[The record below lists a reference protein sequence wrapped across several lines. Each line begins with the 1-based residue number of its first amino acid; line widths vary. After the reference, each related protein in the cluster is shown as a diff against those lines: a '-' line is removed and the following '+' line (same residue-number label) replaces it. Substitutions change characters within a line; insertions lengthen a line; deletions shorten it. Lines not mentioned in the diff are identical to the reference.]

1 MIFKGDI
8 CSINYWRTRLTLA
21 SHEKIVK
28 NHIEELQQYHQANQ
42 KADFTFVKE
51 KLLTDILKYAR
62 KHSPYYRNIL
72 RETKRISSDTIKGL
86 PFLTKELI
94 RENEQAIKSTIVP
107 TNLLLRR
114 KTGGSTGEP
123 LAFWSIGNT
132 ELPHQSFLFKLFGYI
147 EGDKILAMD
156 GTFIEEDLIE
166 NKIYWKVKNDGNM
179 LPYGGMA
186 LSSMYLNKKNINE
199 YLNFII
205 GFRPDF
211 IRGYPAFISEI
222 AAFVINNNI
231 DINFRIKA
239 IEVTS
244 ELCTESQANLISK
257 AFKAKVIGQYG
268 HTEACVFGYTI
279 DDTMTYYCSPLY
291 GWTEIIDDDD
301 SHVDLGHEGEI
312 VVTGFSSFGFPLIRY
327 RTGDRAI
334 YGGTK
339 NGIVILNKVLGRTA
353 DYVVGYEN
361 EKVLLT
367 ALVFGQHYNA
377 FSRINRW
384 QIIQDL
390 PGIVKIIID
399 KSNEFTLKDEE
410 EISKTFY
417 KVGKVKV
424 EFDYGYNFI
433 KTKAGKMKFVV
444 QNIGI
449 NVN

>member
-1 MIFKGDI
+1 
-8 CSINYWRTRLTLA
+8 
-21 SHEKIVK
+21 
-28 NHIEELQQYHQANQ
+28 
-42 KADFTFVKE
+42 
-51 KLLTDILKYAR
+51 
-62 KHSPYYRNIL
+62 
-72 RETKRISSDTIKGL
+72 
-86 PFLTKELI
+86 
-94 RENEQAIKSTIVP
+94 
-107 TNLLLRR
+107 
-114 KTGGSTGEP
+114 
-123 LAFWSIGNT
+123 
-132 ELPHQSFLFKLFGYI
+132 
-147 EGDKILAMD
+147 
-156 GTFIEEDLIE
+156 
-166 NKIYWKVKNDGNM
+166 
-179 LPYGGMA
+179 
-186 LSSMYLNKKNINE
+186 
-199 YLNFII
+199 
-205 GFRPDF
+205 
-211 IRGYPAFISEI
+211 
-222 AAFVINNNI
+222 
-231 DINFRIKA
+231 
-239 IEVTS
+239 
-244 ELCTESQANLISK
+244 
-257 AFKAKVIGQYG
+257 
-268 HTEACVFGYTI
+268 
-279 DDTMTYYCSPLY
+279 MTYYCSPLY

-339 NGIVILNKVLGRTA
+339 NGIVILKKVLGRTA

-444 QNIGI
+444 QNIAI

>member
-1 MIFKGDI
+1 M
-8 CSINYWRTRLTLA
+8 
-21 SHEKIVK
+21 
-28 NHIEELQQYHQANQ
+28 
-42 KADFTFVKE
+42 
-51 KLLTDILKYAR
+51 
-62 KHSPYYRNIL
+62 
-72 RETKRISSDTIKGL
+72 
-86 PFLTKELI
+86 
-94 RENEQAIKSTIVP
+94 
-107 TNLLLRR
+107 
-114 KTGGSTGEP
+114 
-123 LAFWSIGNT
+123 
-132 ELPHQSFLFKLFGYI
+132 
-147 EGDKILAMD
+147 
-156 GTFIEEDLIE
+156 
-166 NKIYWKVKNDGNM
+166 KNDGNM

-339 NGIVILNKVLGRTA
+339 NGIVILKKVLGRTA
-353 DYVVGYEN
+353 DYVVGYDN

-444 QNIGI
+444 QNIAI